1 MKENKTDLVLNRDE
15 KIYLAVSKEIT
26 DKLAFVYTLA
36 CLKQGKNT
44 NMYNMYA
51 TREIHTFKNKD
62 LAELYH
68 DTVQKIVEKNEQDET
83 KQSLFSVN
91 ESLIERFM
99 GICR

>member
-1 MKENKTDLVLNRDE
+1 MKGNKTDLVLNMDE

-36 CLKQGKNT
+36 CLKQDKNT

-51 TREIHTFKNKD
+51 TREIHTFRNKD

-91 ESLIERFM
+91 ESLINRFM

>member
-1 MKENKTDLVLNRDE
+1 MKGNKTDLVLNMDE

-36 CLKQGKNT
+36 CLKQDKNT
-44 NMYNMYA
+44 NVYNMYA

-91 ESLIERFM
+91 ESLINRFM
-99 GICR
+99 EICR

>member
-1 MKENKTDLVLNRDE
+1 MKENKTDLVLNMDE